1 MKYWNKKP
9 INVYI
14 LGLAT
19 SIVLAL
25 GVWIVLLIPNVMMSA
40 SGTTESQ
47 NIAQS
52 LIAYSFVF
60 PFLVG
65 YCLTMFLYL
74 KIASKEKARDEGVY
88 RNIFAV
94 LSTVLCLGFV
104 GLVSVYAATSHKS
117 SNHRENER
125 NISHIEN
132 HTKDI
137 QFYERVAKNEE
148 AIDLAIKDM
157 RLYVGLGAINLH
169 DDGQGGIELSIQI
182 QNPFQEPLTESQ
194 KGYITLINEK
204 GEVLSQ
210 TFSTIVFGY
219 YGSGNETKTILTD
232 DVIGQNL
239 DHSLNSMIKLD
250 NGGEV

>member
-14 LGLAT
+14 LGLAI

-25 GVWIVLLIPNVMMSA
+25 GVWGVLLIPNVMMSA

-47 NIAQS
+47 NTAHF
-52 LIAYSFVF
+52 LMAYSFIF

-74 KIASKEKARDEGVY
+74 KIASKEKVEDEGHY
-88 RNIFAV
+88 RIIFAV

-104 GLVSVYAATSHKS
+104 GLLSVYVATFYESP
-117 SNHRENER
+117 NHRENER
-125 NISHIEN
+125 KISHIEK

-148 AIDLAIKDM
+148 AIDLAIKDI
-157 RLYVGLGAINLH
+157 RLYVGLGTINLH
-169 DDGQGGIELSIQI
+169 DDGQEGIELSIQI
-182 QNPFQEPLTESQ
+182 KNPFQEPLTESQ

-219 YGSGNETKTILTD
+219 DDSGHKTKTILND
-232 DVIGQNL
+232 DVIGQNF
-239 DHSLNSMIKLD
+239 DHSLKSMIKLD